1 MYVVYVDFDPG
12 GRGMTQRG
20 GRASSPP
27 PPRFL
32 LRCPFDAS
40 LSLGFRR
47 GDGPSAEPGGGGQP
61 PETDSNPGGLFS
73 VSCAIIIYVLAS

>member
-27 PPRFL
+27 PHFFGAPL
-32 LRCPFDAS
+32 TP
-40 LSLGFRR
+40 LSPWAF
-47 GDGPSAEPGGGGQP
+47 GGGTDRPQN
-61 PETDSNPGGLFS
+61 PEGEGSRLRRIPTPAGYFLYR
-73 VSCAIIIYVLAS
+73 AL